1 MKETDI
7 KNNAISQD
15 NNLDILLFLAQ
26 ERATEIREN
35 KNHQRDIT
43 YQFIFIVAAVFGIF
57 EILKNDIRYEIP
69 YYIFKGFIIVYGFFT
84 LYFLCKLQK
93 SLADY
98 REKLSKIWDEYPF
111 AFAFDK
117 KILEYQ
123 KGKRKY
129 CSFWYNF
136 LEYTFIYMI
145 MVISVITIII
155 CLLK

>member
-1 MKETDI
+1 MKDADI

-15 NNLDILLFLAQ
+15 DSLEILIFLAQ

-43 YQFIFIVAAVFGIF
+43 YQFIFIVAAVLGIF
-57 EILKNDIRYEIP
+57 EILKNDIKSEIP
-69 YYIFKGFIIVYGFFT
+69 YYIFKGVIIACGFFT
-84 LYFLCKLQK
+84 LYFLCMLQK

-98 REKLSKIWDEYPF
+98 RKKLSKIWDEYPF

-117 KILEYQ
+117 KILEYP

-129 CSFWYNF
+129 CSFCNNF

-145 MVISVITIII
+145 MVISVVTIII